1 MGNDIIKDAANAPAP
16 IGAVTGRL
24 VIASFAAK
32 AGGSEPW
39 IEESASVV
47 KVEGGRPWQG
57 RIGILAKAPPGGVTV
72 HLSSSDPKNVPVADQ
87 HIPPGVDMWEFTF
100 PPTSVGGFAQVATVS
115 ASLNGTSSSVKIQ
128 VLTPR

>member
-1 MGNDIIKDAANAPAP
+1 MGNDISQDAANAPAP

-24 VIASFAAK
+24 VIASFAAR
-32 AGGSEPW
+32 AGSGAW

-47 KVEGGRPWQG
+47 NVEGGRKWQG

-72 HLSSSDPKNVPVADQ
+72 HFSSSDPKNVPVVDQ
-87 HIPPGVDMWEFTF
+87 QIPPGVDMWEFTF
-100 PPTSVGGFAQVATVS
+100 PPTAIGGFAQVATVA
-115 ASLNGTSSSVKIQ
+115 ASLNGTSSSVKVQ